1 MNLEFFPSD
10 PQYSFWV
17 EASAGT
23 GKTKILIDRCL
34 RLILR
39 GVPPNKILCLT
50 YTKIAASEMEERL
63 LEKLKDFAELS
74 DEDLAKALELLNE
87 KIHLD
92 QVRTLIYAYLNDGN
106 EIKIQTIHAFAQEIL
121 KKYSYEADISPLFK
135 IMDEDQEEKAREKI
149 FNQLFQS
156 AKAKPLLEKI
166 LKEISLYSFKELIV
180 EWIDLIYKNGEI
192 PLKPNNVELF
202 NNSIDMNGIDLNDF
216 LELDQGSKTDQK
228 IHSAVRSKNISE
240 LKNVFLTQD
249 GQRQKRIF
257 SKNINIKTQE
267 RILDLQER
275 VFEFFEQEKVSLLLS
290 FSNHLCCLGEI
301 YWELFQKWKS
311 ENNLYNFGDMILLV
325 LNLFEKKEQ
334 YPWVELFLA
343 QNIQHILIDEAQ
355 DTSPLQWSLI
365 QKVIIAIF
373 DHDLTATVFVV
384 GDFKQSIFSFQG
396 ADAHYF
402 LSVYK
407 KIEKILAVHDKEIK
421 KHTLNISYRSLEEV
435 LKFVDS
441 SFKNDFSKGVSLGE
455 DIFHSPFREGS
466 GEVKTIGGLCQPDQ
480 AALEIQKI
488 YNQHLCPMM
497 ILFRSRS
504 VYVQEVI
511 GLLKKMPIPFKGS
524 DKWPLAEDDVFLDL
538 IYLAKCL
545 GNIFDETSL
554 AIAVSSNIFSEKEL
568 LKNDILNL
576 YLQKSKDLSLF
587 EFYENFLW
595 EGEIFN
601 NFLRKYGPHV
611 TMNIDL
617 FLSKVLKFQNSKGSN
632 LSQFA
637 LWIEEQKA
645 HLKQDISHSD
655 VIRALTIHGSK
666 GLEAPVVIFLET
678 EDNSILDQKIFM
690 HKKTSFWSPLKENWP
705 ENFKFLRDLEKEKIS
720 HEKNRLLYVA
730 FTRARDFLYILKSF

>member
-1 MNLEFFPSD
+1 MSSFPSD
-10 PQYSFWV
+10 PRYSFWV

-39 GVPPNKILCLT
+39 GTSPEKILCLT
-50 YTKIAASEMEERL
+50 YTKIAAAEMEERL
-63 LEKLKDFAELS
+63 LGKLKNFVEFS
-74 DEDLAKALELLNE
+74 DEELTDALALLNE
-87 KIHLD
+87 TIPLN
-92 QVRTLIYAYLNDGN
+92 QARTLIYSYLNDGN
-106 EIKIQTIHAFAQEIL
+106 EIKIQTIHAFAQKVL
-121 KKYSYEADISPLFK
+121 KKYSYEAEIAPLFQ

-156 AKAKPLLEKI
+156 TKSKPFLEKI
-166 LKEISLYSFKELIV
+166 LKEISLYSFKELII
-180 EWIDLIYKNGEI
+180 EWINLIYKNGEI
-192 PLKPNNVELF
+192 SLKPNDIELSI
-202 NNSIDMNGIDLNDF
+202 NSINMNDVDLKDF
-216 LELDQGSKTDQK
+216 LELERGLTVDQK
-228 IHSAVRSKNISE
+228 IYSAIKSKNISE
-240 LKNVFLTQD
+240 LKNVFLTQA
-249 GQRQKRIF
+249 GERQKRIF
-257 SKNINIKTQE
+257 SKNISTSTQE
-267 RILDLQER
+267 KVLELQEM
-275 VFEFFEQEKVSLLLS
+275 VFEFFEQEKMSLLLS
-290 FSNHLCCLGEI
+290 FSHDLGTLGEV
-301 YWELFQKWKS
+301 YWGLFQKWKS
-311 ENNLYNFGDMILLV
+311 GNNLYNFGDLILLV
-325 LNLFEKKEQ
+325 LNLFKKKEE
-334 YPWVELFLA
+334 YPWVEHFLA

-365 QKVIIAIF
+365 QKVITSVLE
-373 DHDLTATVFVV
+373 HNLTATVFVV

-402 LSVYK
+402 LSVFDA
-407 KIEKILAVHDKEIK
+407 IQKILAVHDKEIK

-435 LKFVDS
+435 LKFVDA
-441 SFKNDFSKGVSLGE
+441 SFKNDLSKGVSLGE
-455 DIFHSPFREGS
+455 NIFHSPFREGV
-466 GEVKTIGGLCQPDQ
+466 GEVKTIGGLCQPNQ
-480 AALEIQKI
+480 TALEIQKI
-488 YNQHLCPMM
+488 YNQHSCPTM

-524 DKWPLAEDDVFLDL
+524 DKWPLAEDEVFLDL
-538 IYLAKCL
+538 IYLAKFL

-554 AIAVSSNIFSEKEL
+554 AISLSSPVFAEKEL
-568 LKNDILNL
+568 LRNDILNF

-587 EFYENFLW
+587 EFYENLLW
-595 EGEIFN
+595 EGEVFN
-601 NFLRKYGPHV
+601 NFVRKYGPHV

-617 FLSKVLKFQNSKGSN
+617 FLSKVLQFQNSKGSSF
-632 LSQFA
+632 SQFS

-645 HLKQDISHSD
+645 HLKQDISQSD
-655 VIRALTIHGSK
+655 VIRTLTIHGSK

-705 ENFKFLRDLEKEKIS
+705 ESFKFLRDLEKEKIA